1 MKIVVILEDIN
12 PALKKHEGLDNETL
26 GVAFKDEISQLVNA
40 RRNDL
45 THRLKA
51 RDVVPQLAFDY
62 FVEIEVK

>member
-1 MKIVVILEDIN
+1 MKIVVTLENIN
-12 PALKKHEGLDNETL
+12 PALKKYEGLGDETL
-26 GVAFKDEISQLVNA
+26 GDAFKDEISQLVNA

-62 FVEIEVK
+62 FIQVEAN